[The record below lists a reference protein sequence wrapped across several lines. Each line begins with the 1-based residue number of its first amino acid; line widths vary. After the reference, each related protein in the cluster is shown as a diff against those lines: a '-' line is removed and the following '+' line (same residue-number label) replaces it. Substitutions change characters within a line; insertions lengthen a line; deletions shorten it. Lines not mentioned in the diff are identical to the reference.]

1 MKPWRFEEAVI
12 RPTSSSMT
20 VFSRRRLLLGTAA
33 AALPWAAQ
41 AQAPVWPAKPIRL
54 IVPFPPGG
62 TTDVV
67 TRLVATELSKSLGQS
82 VVVDNKPGAGTVLGV
97 DLAAKSP
104 ADGYT
109 LVTVANSFCVNQTL
123 VKNLPYDGLRDL
135 RPVGLMGMSEH
146 VLATHPGSGLK
157 TVADLITAAK
167 KQPGKLSY
175 ASFGAGT
182 SAHISGAMLEAQAGI
197 EMIHVPYKGQAPAL
211 NDLIGGQ
218 VTVMFGNWPEF
229 RQHVQSGK
237 LVALGMA
244 TAKRSPLAPQIP
256 TLAEQGLPLES
267 NSWNGILTRSGT
279 PDALVQRLNTE
290 INKALQAPAVVQ
302 AFADGGIVSLA
313 ASPERFASF
322 IRSETDKYAQVIR
335 KAGITADN

>member
-1 MKPWRFEEAVI
+1 MQ
-12 RPTSSSMT
+12 
-20 VFSRRRLLLGTAA
+20 RRALILSA

-41 AQAPVWPAKPIRL
+41 AQTQSWPTKPIRL

-67 TRLVATELSKSLGQS
+67 TRLVAAELTKSLGQS

-97 DLAAKSP
+97 DLAAKSTP
-104 ADGYT
+104 DGHT

-123 VKNLPYDGLRDL
+123 VKNLPYDALRDL

-146 VLATHPGSGLK
+146 VLATHPGSSFK
-157 TVADLITAAK
+157 TVADLIAAAK

-182 SAHISGAMLEAQAGI
+182 SAHIAGAMLESQAGI

-244 TAKRSPLAPQIP
+244 TAKRSPLAPQIT
-256 TLAEQGLPLES
+256 TLTEQGLPIES

-279 PDALVQRLNTE
+279 PDAVVQRLNTE
-290 INKALQAPAVVQ
+290 IHKALQAPAVVQ
-302 AFADGGIVSLA
+302 AFQEGGIVSLA
-313 ASPERFASF
+313 ANPERFAAF

-335 KAGITADN
+335 KAGITSDS

>member
-1 MKPWRFEEAVI
+1 MK
-12 RPTSSSMT
+12 
-20 VFSRRRLLLGTAA
+20 RRTLILGAA
-33 AALPWAAQ
+33 AALPWAAL
-41 AQAPVWPAKPIRL
+41 AQTQTWPTKPIRL

-67 TRLVATELSKSLGQS
+67 TRLVALELTKALGQS
-82 VVVDNKPGAGTVLGV
+82 VVVDNRPGAGTVLGV
-97 DLAAKSP
+97 DLAAKSAP
-104 ADGYT
+104 DGHT

-157 TVADLITAAK
+157 TLADLIAAAK

-182 SAHISGAMLEAQAGI
+182 SAHLSGAMLEAQTGI
-197 EMIHVPYKGQAPAL
+197 ELIHVPYKGQAPAL

-244 TAKRSPLAPQIP
+244 TAKRSPLATQIP
-256 TLAEQGLPLES
+256 TLAEQGLALES

-279 PDALVQRLNTE
+279 PDAVVQRLNTE

-302 AFADGGIVSLA
+302 AFQEGGIASLA
-313 ASPERFASF
+313 GTSERFAAF

-335 KAGITADN
+335 KAGITAEN

>member
-1 MKPWRFEEAVI
+1 MQ
-12 RPTSSSMT
+12 
-20 VFSRRRLLLGTAA
+20 RRDLLLGAAA
-33 AALPWAAQ
+33 AALPWASPAQ
-41 AQAPVWPAKPIRL
+41 SWPAKPIRL

-67 TRLVATELSKSLGQS
+67 TRLVAAELSKTLGQP

-97 DLAAKSP
+97 DLAAKAP
-104 ADGYT
+104 ADGHT

-157 TVADLITAAK
+157 SLADLVAAAK

-182 SAHISGAMLEAQAGI
+182 SAHLSGAMLEAQAGVQL
-197 EMIHVPYKGQAPAL
+197 IHVPYKGQAPAL

-244 TAKRSPLAPQIP
+244 TAKRSPLAPHIP
-256 TLAEQGLPLES
+256 TLAEQGLAIES

-279 PDALVQRLNTE
+279 PDAVVQRLNSD
-290 INKALQAPAVVQ
+290 IQKALQAPAVVQ
-302 AFADGGIVSLA
+302 AFQDGGIVSLA
-313 ASPERFASF
+313 GSSDQFAGF
-322 IRSETDKYAQVIR
+322 IRSEIDKYAQVIR
-335 KAGITADN
+335 KAGITAES

>member
-1 MKPWRFEEAVI
+1 MQ
-12 RPTSSSMT
+12 
-20 VFSRRRLLLGTAA
+20 RRDLLLGAA
-33 AALPWAAQ
+33 AGVMTWSSHAQ
-41 AQAPVWPAKPIRL
+41 AWPAKPIRL

-62 TTDVV
+62 TTDAVS
-67 TRLVATELSKSLGQS
+67 RLIANELTKSLGQS
-82 VVVDNKPGAGTVLGV
+82 VVIDNKPGAGTVLGV
-97 DLAAKSP
+97 DLAAKSQP
-104 ADGYT
+104 DGYT
-109 LVTVANSFCVNQTL
+109 LVTVANSFSVNQTL

-157 TVADLITAAK
+157 TVADLIAAAK

-182 SAHISGAMLEAQAGI
+182 SAHLAGAMLEAQAGV

-244 TAKRSPLAPQIP
+244 TSKRSPLAPQIA
-256 TLAEQGLPLES
+256 TLAEQGVSIES
-267 NSWNGILTRSGT
+267 NSWNGILARSGT
-279 PDALVQRLNTE
+279 PDAVVQRLNAE
-290 INKALQAPAVVQ
+290 INKALQAPAVLQ
-302 AFADGGIVSLA
+302 ATAAPPAAARVCWPIQSCLTCPSRIWIATPFMRALKSATIQSLRR
-313 ASPERFASF
+313 SP
-322 IRSETDKYAQVIR
+322 
-335 KAGITADN
+335 

>member
-1 MKPWRFEEAVI
+1 MQ
-12 RPTSSSMT
+12 
-20 VFSRRRLLLGTAA
+20 RRDLLLGAA
-33 AALPWAAQ
+33 AVALPWATH
-41 AQAPVWPAKPIRL
+41 AQAPAWPAKPIRL

-67 TRLVATELSKSLGQS
+67 TRLIATELTRSLGQS

-104 ADGYT
+104 ADGHT

-135 RPVGLMGMSEH
+135 RPVGLMAMSEH

-157 TVADLITAAK
+157 TVSDLIAAAK

-182 SAHISGAMLEAQAGI
+182 SAHISGAMLEAQASI

-256 TLAEQGLPLES
+256 TLAEQGLPIES

-279 PDALVQRLNTE
+279 PDAVVQRLNFE
-290 INKALQAPAVVQ
+290 INKALQASAVVQ
-302 AFADGGIVSLA
+302 AFADSGIVSLA
-313 ASPERFASF
+313 GSPERFAAF

-335 KAGITADN
+335 KAGISADN

>member
-1 MKPWRFEEAVI
+1 MQ
-12 RPTSSSMT
+12 
-20 VFSRRRLLLGTAA
+20 RRKLLLSAA
-33 AALPWAAQ
+33 ASLWWSGQ
-41 AQAPVWPAKPIRL
+41 AHSQSPTWPSKSIRW
-54 IVPFPPGG
+54 IVPFAPGG

-67 TRLVATELSKSLGQS
+67 TRLVAVELARSLGQS

-97 DLAAKSP
+97 DLAAKAP

-123 VKNLPYDGLRDL
+123 VKSLPYDGLRDL
-135 RPVGLMGMSEH
+135 RPVGLMGMSDH
-146 VLATHPGSGLK
+146 VLVTHPGSGLK
-157 TVADLITAAK
+157 TLPDLMAAAK
-167 KQPGKLSY
+167 RQPGKLSY

-182 SAHISGAMLEAQAGI
+182 SAHLAGAMLEAQAGV

-211 NDLIGGQ
+211 NDVIGGQ

-244 TAKRSPLAPQIP
+244 TAKRSPLAPQIA
-256 TLAEQGLPLES
+256 TLAEQGMPIES
-267 NSWNGILTRSGT
+267 NSWNGMLTRAGT
-279 PDALVQRLNTE
+279 PDAVVQRLNSE
-290 INKALQAPAVVQ
+290 INKSLQAPAVLQ
-302 AFADGGIVSLA
+302 AFQEGGITSLA
-313 ASPERFASF
+313 GTPDRFAVF

-335 KAGITADN
+335 KAGITAES

>member
-1 MKPWRFEEAVI
+1 MAMQRRELMLAAV
-12 RPTSSSMT
+12 
-20 VFSRRRLLLGTAA
+20 

-41 AQAPVWPAKPIRL
+41 AQTQAWPTKPIRL
-54 IVPFPPGG
+54 IVPFPSGG

-67 TRLVATELSKSLGQS
+67 TRLVAAELTKALGQS

-104 ADGYT
+104 PDGHT

-157 TVADLITAAK
+157 TVADLIAAAK

-182 SAHISGAMLEAQAGI
+182 SAHLSGAMLESQAGI
-197 EMIHVPYKGQAPAL
+197 EMIHAPYKGQAPAL

-244 TAKRSPLAPQIP
+244 TAKRSPLAPQIA
-256 TLAEQGLPLES
+256 TLTEQGLPIES

-279 PDALVQRLNTE
+279 PDAVVQRLNAE
-290 INKALQAPAVVQ
+290 INKALQAPTVVQ
-302 AFADGGIVSLA
+302 AFQEGGIVSLA
-313 ASPERFASF
+313 GTSERFAAF

-335 KAGITADN
+335 KAGITAES

>member
-1 MKPWRFEEAVI
+1 M
-12 RPTSSSMT
+12 TSLP
-20 VFSRRRLLLGTAA
+20 VGDGLSRRQVLLSTAA
-33 AALPWAAQ
+33 AALPWAVQ
-41 AQAPVWPAKPIRL
+41 AQGQAWPAKPIRL

-67 TRLVATELSKSLGQS
+67 TRLIATELSRSLGQS

-97 DLAAKSP
+97 DLAAKSA

-109 LVTVANSFCVNQTL
+109 LITVANSFCVNQTL

-157 TVADLITAAK
+157 TVADLVAAAK

-182 SAHISGAMLEAQAGI
+182 AAHISGAMLEAQAGI

-244 TAKRSPLAPQIP
+244 TAKRSPQAKDIA
-256 TLAEQGLPLES
+256 TLTEQGLAIES

-279 PDALVQRLNTE
+279 PDAVVQRLNAE

-302 AFADGGIVSLA
+302 AFQDGGIVSLA
-313 ASPERFASF
+313 TTPERFATF

-335 KAGITADN
+335 KAGITADS